1 LFGPFDPRR
10 RIDIAG
16 RSSIA
21 LFVLA
26 SCGTI
31 DVFSEPSG
39 AKERPTIHAPQAGRV
54 RGEIRAPPVFGKG
67 NRPTP
72 NTGRHFCFCRLEE
85 AGLRVLKRPGRFDC
99 RRKFML
105 KDSYGRDI
113 HDLRIS
119 VTDRCN
125 FRCVYCKSADP
136 KNYFPH
142 KDLLEWDEFLRLAR
156 IMTGLGIRKVRVT
169 GGEPL
174 LRPGIID
181 FLSQLKQIEGIQDL
195 ALTTNGYL
203 LAEMAGDLA
212 RAGVRRVNVSMDS
225 SHPERFAT
233 ITRTPG
239 SYESVM
245 RGVGAAV
252 DAGLAPVK
260 VNVVLVRGFN
270 EGEILGFA
278 ELARAK
284 NLIVRFIEFMPLD
297 ADHAWDRSKVV
308 TAREIFET
316 IHPVFPLVE
325 VPRHEVSE
333 TALRYQFKDG
343 KGEIGVVA
351 PVSIPFCGQCSRI
364 RLTADG
370 KLRTCLFSLEEHDV
384 AALLRGGVDDAA
396 IEAFIRAAAGQKEA
410 GHRINEPDFVQPSR
424 TMVYIGG

>member
-1 LFGPFDPRR
+1 
-10 RIDIAG
+10 
-16 RSSIA
+16 
-21 LFVLA
+21 
-26 SCGTI
+26 
-31 DVFSEPSG
+31 
-39 AKERPTIHAPQAGRV
+39 
-54 RGEIRAPPVFGKG
+54 
-67 NRPTP
+67 
-72 NTGRHFCFCRLEE
+72 
-85 AGLRVLKRPGRFDC
+85 
-99 RRKFML
+99 ML

-136 KNYFPH
+136 KNYVPH
-142 KDLLEWDEFLRLAR
+142 RELLDWDEFLRLAR

-181 FLSQLKQIEGIQDL
+181 FLWQLSQIDGIHDL

-203 LAEMAGDLA
+203 LADMAQDLA
-212 RAGVRRVNVSMDS
+212 RAGVHRVNVSMDS
-225 SHPERFAT
+225 SHPERFAA

-239 SYESVM
+239 SYERVLK
-245 RGVGAAV
+245 GVEAAV
-252 DAGLAPVK
+252 EAGLDPVK

-278 ELARAK
+278 ELARTK
-284 NLIVRFIEFMPLD
+284 NIVVRFIEFMPLD
-297 ADHAWDRSKVV
+297 ADHAWNRSLVV
-308 TAREIFET
+308 TAREIFDT
-316 IHPVFPLVE
+316 IHPVFPLAE
-325 VPRHEVSE
+325 APRHEASD
-333 TALRYQFKDG
+333 TALRYRFKDG

-351 PVSIPFCGQCSRI
+351 SVSIPFCGQCSRI

-370 KLRTCLFSLEEHDV
+370 KLRTCLFSLEEYDLG
-384 AALLRGGVDDAA
+384 AMLRSEAGDPA
-396 IEAFIRAAAGQKEA
+396 IEEYIRSAVYQKEQ

>member
-1 LFGPFDPRR
+1 
-10 RIDIAG
+10 
-16 RSSIA
+16 
-21 LFVLA
+21 
-26 SCGTI
+26 
-31 DVFSEPSG
+31 
-39 AKERPTIHAPQAGRV
+39 
-54 RGEIRAPPVFGKG
+54 
-67 NRPTP
+67 
-72 NTGRHFCFCRLEE
+72 
-85 AGLRVLKRPGRFDC
+85 
-99 RRKFML
+99 ML

-142 KDLLEWDEFLRLAR
+142 ADLLRWDELLRLAR
-156 IMTGLGIRKVRVT
+156 VMAGLGIRKVRVT

-181 FLSQLKQIEGIQDL
+181 FLSGLKQIKGIQDL

-203 LAEMAGDLA
+203 LAQMAGDLA
-212 RAGVRRVNVSMDS
+212 KAGVHRVNVSMDS
-225 SHPERFAT
+225 SDPERFAA
-233 ITRTPG
+233 ITRAPG
-239 SYESVM
+239 SFESVM
-245 RGVGAAV
+245 QGVDAAV
-252 DAGLAPVK
+252 EAGLGPVK

-278 ELARAK
+278 ELARTK
-284 NLIVRFIEFMPLD
+284 NVIVRFIEFMPLD
-297 ADHAWDRSKVV
+297 ADHAWDRSLVV

-316 IHPVFPLVE
+316 IHPVYPLDE
-325 VPRHEVSE
+325 VPRREASE
-333 TALRYQFKDG
+333 TALRYRFRDG
-343 KGEIGVVA
+343 KGEIGMVA

-370 KLRTCLFSLEEHDV
+370 KLRTCLFSLEEYDV
-384 AALLRGGVDDAA
+384 AGLLRSGADDSTMEEYIRRAVDK
-396 IEAFIRAAAGQKEA
+396 KER

>member
-1 LFGPFDPRR
+1 
-10 RIDIAG
+10 
-16 RSSIA
+16 
-21 LFVLA
+21 
-26 SCGTI
+26 
-31 DVFSEPSG
+31 
-39 AKERPTIHAPQAGRV
+39 
-54 RGEIRAPPVFGKG
+54 
-67 NRPTP
+67 
-72 NTGRHFCFCRLEE
+72 
-85 AGLRVLKRPGRFDC
+85 
-99 RRKFML
+99 ML

-142 KDLLEWDEFLRLAR
+142 RNLLGWDEFLRLTR
-156 IMTGLGIRKVRVT
+156 IMAGLGIRKVRVT

-181 FLSQLKQIEGIQDL
+181 FLSGLKQIEGIQDL

-203 LAEMAGDLA
+203 LAEMASELV
-212 RAGVRRVNVSMDS
+212 RAGVCRVNVSMDS
-225 SHPERFAT
+225 SHPDKFAA

-239 SYESVM
+239 SFERVM
-245 RGVGAAV
+245 EGVVAALEV
-252 DAGLAPVK
+252 GLHPVK

-278 ELARAK
+278 ELARK
-284 NLIVRFIEFMPLD
+284 RNLIVRFIEFMPLD
-297 ADHAWDRSKVV
+297 ADHSWDRSKVV

-316 IHPVFPLVE
+316 IHPVFPLE
-325 VPRHEVSE
+325 EIPRREASE
-333 TALRYQFKDG
+333 TALRYRFRDG
-343 KGEIGVVA
+343 QGEIGMVA

-384 AALLRGGVDDAA
+384 AALLRGGADDVAVGG
-396 IEAFIRAAAGQKEA
+396 FIRAAVDQKEP

>member
-1 LFGPFDPRR
+1 
-10 RIDIAG
+10 
-16 RSSIA
+16 
-21 LFVLA
+21 
-26 SCGTI
+26 
-31 DVFSEPSG
+31 
-39 AKERPTIHAPQAGRV
+39 
-54 RGEIRAPPVFGKG
+54 
-67 NRPTP
+67 
-72 NTGRHFCFCRLEE
+72 
-85 AGLRVLKRPGRFDC
+85 
-99 RRKFML
+99 ML

-142 KDLLEWDEFLRLAR
+142 QDLLDWDEFLRLTR
-156 IMTGLGIRKVRVT
+156 IMAGLGIRKVRVT

-181 FLSQLKQIEGIQDL
+181 FLSRLKTVDGIQDL

-203 LAEMAGDLA
+203 LAEMATDLFHS
-212 RAGVRRVNVSMDS
+212 GVRRVNVSMDS
-225 SHPERFAT
+225 SHPDRFAA

-239 SYESVM
+239 SFERVM
-245 RGVGAAV
+245 QGVDAAV
-252 DAGLAPVK
+252 EAGLAPVK

-278 ELARAK
+278 ELAREK
-284 NLIVRFIEFMPLD
+284 KVTVRFIEFMPLD
-297 ADHAWDRSKVV
+297 ADHAWNRSLVV

-316 IHPVFPLVE
+316 IHPVFPLTE
-325 VPRHEVSE
+325 ASRQEASE
-333 TALRYQFKDG
+333 TALRYRFKDG
-343 KGEIGVVA
+343 RGEIGVVA

-384 AALLRGGVDDAA
+384 AGLLHGGADDSA
-396 IEAFIRAAAGQKEA
+396 IAELIRSAVAQKER

>member
-1 LFGPFDPRR
+1 
-10 RIDIAG
+10 
-16 RSSIA
+16 
-21 LFVLA
+21 
-26 SCGTI
+26 
-31 DVFSEPSG
+31 
-39 AKERPTIHAPQAGRV
+39 
-54 RGEIRAPPVFGKG
+54 
-67 NRPTP
+67 
-72 NTGRHFCFCRLEE
+72 
-85 AGLRVLKRPGRFDC
+85 
-99 RRKFML
+99 ML

-142 KDLLEWDEFLRLAR
+142 ENLLGWDEFLRLVR
-156 IMTGLGIRKVRVT
+156 IMAGLGIRKVRVT

-174 LRPGIID
+174 LRSGIID
-181 FLSQLKQIEGIQDL
+181 FLAGLKRIDGIQDL

-203 LAEMAGDLA
+203 LGEKAADLA

-225 SHPERFAT
+225 SHPDKFAA

-239 SYESVM
+239 SFERVM
-245 RGVGAAV
+245 EGVEAAV
-252 DAGLAPVK
+252 EAGLHPVK

-278 ELARAK
+278 ELARKK

-297 ADHAWDRSKVV
+297 ADHSWERSKVV

-316 IHPVFPLVE
+316 IHPVFPLEE
-325 VPRHEVSE
+325 VPRREASE
-333 TALRYQFKDG
+333 TALRYRFRDG
-343 KGEIGVVA
+343 QGEIGMVA

-370 KLRTCLFSLEEHDV
+370 KLRTCLFSLEEYDIS
-384 AALLRGGVDDAA
+384 ALLRGGADDDA
-396 IEAFIRAAAGQKEA
+396 IRGLIRSAVDQKEP